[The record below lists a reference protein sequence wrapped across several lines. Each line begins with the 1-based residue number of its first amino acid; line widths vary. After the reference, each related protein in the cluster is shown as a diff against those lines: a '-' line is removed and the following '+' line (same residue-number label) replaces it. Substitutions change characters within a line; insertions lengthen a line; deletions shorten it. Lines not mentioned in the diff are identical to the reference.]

1 MKKENQINYKKH
13 KESWDNRT
21 KKYCKTDSSKKY
33 RRGWAKKNMILIL
46 NIEKMS
52 T

>member
-21 KKYCKTDSSKKY
+21 KKYCKTDSSK
-33 RRGWAKKNMILIL
+33 
-46 NIEKMS
+46 NIEGDGQKKKI
-52 T
+52 